1 MTDDLLVY
9 TGLEIFIHGPA
20 AEAINHWRQHYD
32 PAFASLE
39 PHITLAYP
47 PFVPLEQWP
56 QVKPAVIAC
65 LAGIEPFRITLRG
78 LGFPASTPGTPNVL
92 WLKPEDGGR
101 LARIRRRLET
111 QLPGYVPPM
120 ATPYVAHVTIGFI
133 QGDDFLRQAYAWVQA
148 ELHPIEFTVSE
159 IVYENDNKETGVKF
173 MDAIPLSGASPVERS
188 SIFSRSRLRR
198 KSQFANDAA
207 APSKHAHPAQAA
219 GEVSGHGGR

>member
-56 QVKPAVIAC
+56 LVKPAVLAC
-65 LAGIEPFRITLRG
+65 LAGIEPFRVTLRG
-78 LGFPASTPGTPNVL
+78 LGKFPSNTPDGPTVL
-92 WLKPEDGGR
+92 WLKPEAGGR
-101 LARIRRRLET
+101 LARIRQALEK
-111 QLPGYVPPM
+111 QLPAYVPPRPI
-120 ATPYVAHVTIGFI
+120 PYEAHVTIGFI

-159 IVYENDNKETGVKF
+159 ITYEVDNKESGLKF
-173 MDAIPLSGASPVERS
+173 MEAIPLTGASPVEGS
-188 SIFSRSRLRR
+188 SIFSRSRSHR
-198 KSQFANDAA
+198 KSQLKDGAGFLRKNSQLTAA
-207 APSKHAHPAQAA
+207 R
-219 GEVSGHGGR
+219 GCLGRG